1 VHWAKDS
8 RATSAAVTY
17 NSKSTSL
24 PVCLQFYCCSS
35 TTFRLHTVPAT
46 LSFDPK
52 KKKPPQTSG
61 KRRHVNINNNVTT
74 IIVSI
79 DSPNTTATPKP
90 NRPNRSPPPN
100 NHRMPQPPFLHQT
113 TNLINAAYSAPA
125 TTLLKPHRS
134 RTNIKEIRTW
144 LESGNFYLAF
154 ACDPSSSSSNND
166 NPYQPQAS
174 IGTIRLTPLSPSI
187 SEIGILTVDTAF
199 RSSGLGRTLIA
210 YAEDLAMKDGV
221 ERVRIEVPSPRISSS
236 DEAGAQVRVTS
247 GKKKYLRRWYESL
260 GYELVRKRTLEEAV
274 PGLIEAF
281 EEDVEIL
288 VMEKMLGGG

>member
-1 VHWAKDS
+1 M
-8 RATSAAVTY
+8 
-17 NSKSTSL
+17 STSTSTS
-24 PVCLQFYCCSS
+24 PPSSSAS
-35 TTFRLHTVPAT
+35 TTPTPQPLPNPTLPIEVRLP
-46 LSFDPK
+46 
-52 KKKPPQTSG
+52 
-61 KRRHVNINNNVTT
+61 TT
-74 IIVSI
+74 TECL
-79 DSPNTTATPKP
+79 N
-90 NRPNRSPPPN
+90 
-100 NHRMPQPPFLHQT
+100 PPFLHQT

-134 RTNIKEIRTW
+134 RTDIKEVRTW
-144 LESGNFYLAF
+144 LKSGNFYLAF

-166 NPYQPQAS
+166 NPYQPQAP

-199 RSSGLGRTLIA
+199 RSSGLGRKLIA

-274 PGLIEAF
+274 PGLVDAF

-288 VMEKMLGGG
+288 VLEKMLGGG